1 MFETEQSKS
10 LGSLIIISKVNKD
23 SDYFSKCKIR
33 NVCKNA
39 EFVVSYPLQLM
50 YFEPNFE
57 IVFKNTLRNLSTQY
71 FE

>member
-10 LGSLIIISKVNKD
+10 LGSLIIISEVDKD

-33 NVCKNA
+33 NVCENA
-39 EFVVSYPLQLM
+39 EFVFSYPLQLM

-57 IVFKNTLRNLSTQY
+57 TVSKSTLSNLSTQY